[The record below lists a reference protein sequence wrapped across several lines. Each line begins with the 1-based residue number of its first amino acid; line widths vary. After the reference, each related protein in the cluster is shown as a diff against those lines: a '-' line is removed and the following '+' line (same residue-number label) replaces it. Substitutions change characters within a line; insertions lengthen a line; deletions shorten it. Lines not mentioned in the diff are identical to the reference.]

1 MASVN
6 KHVNYKLITS
16 IAAATLLGLIELQS
30 QTVKAEVNDT
40 SLIIQQ
46 RVNQDDNNDPLFNG
60 ADVSNGY
67 TDKGYTYV
75 EPTLT
80 SPERQDS
87 YHLTTNQGWSNDLQT
102 INYNQKDNN
111 LRVVLVV

>member
-67 TDKGYTYV
+67 IQNLLSALQLLQRIRNIT
-75 EPTLT
+75 
-80 SPERQDS
+80 QD
-87 YHLTTNQGWSNDLQT
+87 
-102 INYNQKDNN
+102 
-111 LRVVLVV
+111 

>member
-6 KHVNYKLITS
+6 KHINYKLITS

-67 TDKGYTYV
+67 TLLAV
-75 EPTLT
+75 F
-80 SPERQDS
+80 DS
-87 YHLTTNQGWSNDLQT
+87 
-102 INYNQKDNN
+102 
-111 LRVVLVV
+111 VLY